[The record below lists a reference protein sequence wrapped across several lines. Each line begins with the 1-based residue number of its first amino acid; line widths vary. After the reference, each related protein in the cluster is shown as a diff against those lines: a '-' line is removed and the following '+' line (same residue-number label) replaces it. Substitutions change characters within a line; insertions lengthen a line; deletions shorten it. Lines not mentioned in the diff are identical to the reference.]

1 MKTFKVF
8 SDLEKSIIKILSGTD
23 VFYRFE
29 YIEWCNRTYLHIDG
43 HLSKDIEEK
52 LQSLSY

>member
-1 MKTFKVF
+1 MRTFKLF
-8 SDLEKSIIKILSGTD
+8 SGLEKSVIKILSGTD

-29 YIEWCNRTYLHIDG
+29 YIEWCDRIYLHIEG
-43 HLSKDIEEK
+43 RLPKEIEEQ

>member
-1 MKTFKVF
+1 MQTFKVF
-8 SDLEKSIIKILSGTD
+8 SDIEKSIIKILSGTD

-29 YIEWCNRTYLHIDG
+29 YVEWNNRTYLHIDG
-43 HLSKDIEEK
+43 CLSKDVEEK